1 MHTLTKHK
9 PPNPLIS
16 VLAAGRRASGD
27 WILEIATVR
36 RIARSYFFAAPPLV
50 AATRRRPH
58 RLWWALTQ
66 TIRLLPCDLNIID
79 SNPSPCP
86 IRGVSCIERERRR
99 QQREATI
106 ANSST

>member
-1 MHTLTKHK
+1 MQFYVQ
-9 PPNPLIS
+9 PLLQS
-16 VLAAGRRASGD
+16 M
-27 WILEIATVR
+27 ILFAFI
-36 RIARSYFFAAPPLV
+36 RIGKEG
-50 AATRRRPH
+50 
-58 RLWWALTQ
+58 WALTQ